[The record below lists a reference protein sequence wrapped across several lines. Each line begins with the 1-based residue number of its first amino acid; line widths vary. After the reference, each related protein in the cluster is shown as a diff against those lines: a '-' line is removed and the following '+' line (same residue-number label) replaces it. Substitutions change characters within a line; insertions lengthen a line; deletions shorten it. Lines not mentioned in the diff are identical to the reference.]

1 MAENTNDPLPSPL
14 DAVTDIRATAKWTI
28 AAAGA
33 VGAALISGAPLA
45 AAGHIHG
52 VAHAVAA
59 GIGLLIALGGVGLAI
74 WATTDVL
81 APRLTTPATLRA
93 LTSPATLTSPK
104 FAILR
109 EIVES
114 EPSYFFG
121 TIATSI
127 DDLLRHQ
134 QIKAALARQLLAEP
148 DPKRCEMI
156 TKHLQQAARNAESAA
171 PYVRWM
177 LEVTHVCQVQDDLRR
192 SRRYTMI
199 GAALV
204 VLGAVLFFS
213 VTGSH

>member
-1 MAENTNDPLPSPL
+1 MADNTNDPLPSPL
-14 DAVTDIRATAKWTI
+14 DAVTDIRSTAKWTI

-33 VGAALISGAPLA
+33 VGAALISGVPLA
-45 AAGHIHG
+45 AIGHIHG
-52 VAHAVAA
+52 VTHAVIA
-59 GIGLLIALGGVGLAI
+59 GIGLLISLGGIALAI
-74 WATTDVL
+74 WVTTDVL

-104 FAILR
+104 FVILR

-127 DDLLRHQ
+127 DDLLRHK
-134 QIKAALARQLLAEP
+134 QIEASLARQLLAEG
-148 DPKRCEMI
+148 DPVRRETI
-156 TKHLQQAARNAESAA
+156 RKHLQKAARNAERAA

-177 LEVTHVCQVQDDLRR
+177 LEVAHVCQVQDDLLR

-199 GAALV
+199 GATLV
-204 VLGAVLFFS
+204 VVGAVLLIS
-213 VTGSH
+213 VT